1 MPIDYKKYG
10 FYFKY
15 NTWHLEV
22 GDRRWINCWDNC
34 GVIYEYW
41 IGRGP
46 IERHEFETIEE
57 FEALIEYYRDPERPL
72 RHNIGFKSA

>member
-1 MPIDYKKYG
+1 MIDYEKYG

-34 GVIYEYW
+34 NVAYEYW

-46 IERHEFETIEE
+46 LEKHKFNSVEE
-57 FEALIEYYRDPERPL
+57 FEAILEYYRNPNRIL
-72 RHNIGFKSA
+72 RAMPGFNG